1 MRDSDEQAFV
11 EFASGAARS
20 LRRTAYL
27 ITGDWHRADDV
38 VQDALVK
45 LYVAWPRLTRSGAFP
60 TYARRAVVTSAIDQ
74 GRRPWRREHAVDGAG
89 AYEPDRHDRM
99 QEVEDR
105 LMIIDALAELPPRQ
119 RATVVLRYYD
129 ELSVDETAQV
139 LGCTTGTVK
148 SQTARGL
155 DALRVRLVAAGV
167 REPITVGEDRT

>member
-1 MRDSDEQAFV
+1 
-11 EFASGAARS
+11 
-20 LRRTAYL
+20 
-27 ITGDWHRADDV
+27 
-38 VQDALVK
+38 
-45 LYVAWPRLTRSGAFP
+45 
-60 TYARRAVVTSAIDQ
+60 
-74 GRRPWRREHAVDGAG
+74 
-89 AYEPDRHDRM
+89 M

-105 LMIIDALAELPPRQ
+105 LMIIGALAELPPRQ

-155 DALRVRLVAAGV
+155 DALRERLVAAGV

>member
-1 MRDSDEQAFV
+1 MRESDEQAFV
-11 EFASGAARS
+11 DFASGSARS

-38 VQDALVK
+38 VQNALVK
-45 LYVAWPRLTRSGAFP
+45 LYVAWPRLTKSGAFP
-60 TYARRAVVTSAIDQ
+60 TYARRAVVSSAIDE
-74 GRRPWRREHAVDGAG
+74 GRRPWRREQAHHDAG
-89 AYEPDRHDRM
+89 DREPDQHDRM
-99 QEVEDR
+99 GEVDNR
-105 LMIIDALAELPPRQ
+105 MLVVAALAELPPRQ

-129 ELSVDETAQV
+129 ELSVEETADV

-155 DALRVRLVAAGV
+155 DALRERLLAAGV

>member
-1 MRDSDEQAFV
+1 VRDRDEQAFV

-105 LMIIDALAELPPRQ
+105 LMIIEALAELPPRQ

-129 ELSVDETAQV
+129 ELSVDETAEV

-155 DALRVRLVAAGV
+155 DALRERLVAAGV

>member
-1 MRDSDEQAFV
+1 MRERDEQSFV
-11 EFASGAARS
+11 DFATGAARS

-38 VQDALVK
+38 VQNALVK
-45 LYVAWPRLTRSGAFP
+45 LYVAWPRLTKSVRSRRTPGARLS
-60 TYARRAVVTSAIDQ
+60 TCAIDE
-74 GRRPWRREHAVDGAG
+74 GRRPWRREHADDEAG
-89 AYEPDRHDRM
+89 RSRARSHDRM
-99 QEVEDR
+99 GEVDDR
-105 LMIIDALAELPPRQ
+105 MVIVAALAELPPRQ

-129 ELSVDETAQV
+129 ELSVEETAEV

-155 DALRVRLVAAGV
+155 DALRERLVAAGV

>member
-1 MRDSDEQAFV
+1 MRDQDEQAFV
-11 EFASGAARS
+11 DFAGGAARS

-38 VQDALVK
+38 VQNALVK

-60 TYARRAVVTSAIDQ
+60 TYARRVVVSSAIDER
-74 GRRPWRREHAVDGAG
+74 RRPWRREHADDEAG
-89 AYEPDRHDRM
+89 AREPDPYDRIGQVDNRM
-99 QEVEDR
+99 VV
-105 LMIIDALAELPPRQ
+105 IAALAELPPRQ

-129 ELSVDETAQV
+129 ELTVEETAQV

-155 DALRVRLVAAGV
+155 VALRSHLVAAGLDQ
-167 REPITVGEDRT
+167 PITVGEDRT